1 MVVGSSTTAQPVETL
16 TLACRGTVTSGVEDA
31 KPDPISMGIIVN
43 FTNRTVQGFGQPG
56 LMDYPVKITG
66 WNDVTVAFGGSEEEL
81 AKSSRDSIFGS
92 IDRVTGDVEAT
103 QLATD
108 IKTGKTIAST
118 NYALKCRP
126 AQRMF

>member
-1 MVVGSSTTAQPVETL
+1 
-16 TLACRGTVTSGVEDA
+16 
-31 KPDPISMGIIVN
+31 
-43 FTNRTVQGFGQPG
+43 
-56 LMDYPVKITG
+56 MDYPVKITG

>member
-1 MVVGSSTTAQPVETL
+1 V
-16 TLACRGTVTSGVEDA
+16 
-31 KPDPISMGIIVN
+31 
-43 FTNRTVQGFGQPG
+43 
-56 LMDYPVKITG
+56 
-66 WNDVTVAFGGSEEEL
+66 FGGSAEEL